1 MAKQKEPT
9 RAERFKA
16 YQHVFDH
23 STLRGL
29 FKLSSQGYFDE
40 LKSPIKMGKEASV
53 FSATKDDGLVCVKI
67 YRIASNF
74 KKMFDYMAA
83 DPRYVG
89 LNNNKMAVIYAWAK
103 KEYRNLLRARAVG
116 VKVPKPIAVF
126 QNILVMEHIGNN
138 EAALQLNK
146 NKPKNPKKFYENLI
160 NNVRKLYQEAMLIHA
175 DLSAFNILNDNE
187 KPVLIDFS
195 HAIDLKY
202 PNSKILLERDL
213 KILSNFFEKLG
224 LDIDYNKEVEKCIH
238 KK

>member
-53 FSATKDDGLVCVKI
+53 FSATKDEKLVCVKI
-67 YRIASNF
+67 YRIAANF

-83 DPRYVG
+83 DPRYLG
-89 LNNNKMAVIYAWAK
+89 LKKNKMAVIHAWAR
-103 KEYRNLLRARAVG
+103 KEFRNLLRARAVG

-126 QNILVMEHIGNN
+126 QNILVMEHIGDN
-138 EAALQLNK
+138 EAAQQLNK
-146 NKPKNPKKFYENLI
+146 DKPENPEKFYENLI
-160 NNVRKLYQEAMLIHA
+160 SNVKRLYQEARLIHA
-175 DLSAFNILNDNE
+175 DLSAFNILNHDE

-195 HAIDLKY
+195 HAVDLKY
-202 PNSKILLERDL
+202 PNSIELLERDL
-213 KILSNFFEKLG
+213 RIIGNYFNKLG
-224 LDIDYNKEVEKCIH
+224 VETDYRKEIEKCIR